1 MSLFVETDVEETV
14 KELLSDFEAETG
26 TVLAASDQRRI
37 FLMGFAYALAVFR
50 NDLEETGKLNL
61 LRYSSG
67 EALDAMGELIGV
79 SRNAKSGAGCILQFT
94 LSAVQAS
101 AVYIPAGTRATPDGN
116 LFFATDKALVIA
128 AGEQTGTVEV
138 TCTTE
143 GEAGNGYVPGQIDTL
158 VDGVTYVSAVTNTT
172 ESSGGADEEEDDA
185 LRERIREAPFSFS
198 TCGPTGAYEYWARS
212 ASTDVGDVAVDSPSP
227 GTVRI
232 AVIKTGGVIPET
244 TDAVLTAV
252 SDVCTAS
259 DKRPLTDNV
268 SVVPAT
274 AVATS
279 IALTYYVSKDDTGQL
294 SAIQEAVSA
303 AVEEYKAWQT
313 TSIGKDINPDRLHKM
328 VMDAGASRCTITAPV
343 YTEVASP
350 EVAQFTAAADSVTFG
365 GMSE

>member
-1 MSLFVETDVEETV
+1 MSLFVETDVETTV
-14 KELLSDFEAETG
+14 KELLADFEAETG

-67 EALDAMGELIGV
+67 EALDAIGELMGV
-79 SRNAKSGAGCILQFT
+79 SRGNAAGAKCTLKFT

-116 LFFATDKALVIA
+116 LFFATDEALVIA
-128 AGEQTGTVEV
+128 AGDQTGTVGA
-138 TCTTE
+138 TCTVA
-143 GEAGNGYVPGQIDTL
+143 GEAGNGYVVGQIDTL
-158 VDGVTYVSAVTNTT
+158 VDGVTYVSSVTNTT
-172 ESSGGADEEEDDA
+172 ESSGGADKEGDDD
-185 LRERIREAPFSFS
+185 LRDRIREAPFSFS
-198 TCGPTGAYEYWARS
+198 TCGPTGAYKYWAMS
-212 ASTDVGDVAVDSPSP
+212 ASSDIADVAVDSPSA

-232 AVIKTGGVIPET
+232 AVIKSGGVIPES
-244 TDAVLTAV
+244 TDAVMAAV
-252 SDVCTAS
+252 SAACSAS
-259 DKRPLTDNV
+259 DRRPLTDNV

-274 AVATS
+274 AVETS
-279 IALTYYVSKDDTGQL
+279 ITLTYYVSNDDIGQL
-294 SAIQEAVSA
+294 AAIQEAVAA

-343 YTEVASP
+343 YTAVTSPNVAR
-350 EVAQFTAAADSVTFG
+350 FTATSVTFG